1 MDNYSKKLY
10 DNLLIEHN
18 RIREQL
24 LDMFDRTFAESERR
38 IADIVAKENGVE
50 PLEFISIRKRI
61 AQINSRI
68 DELDTMLRSK
78 LMIIQVIIIGRRL
91 LMLLRVTLSLR

>member
-1 MDNYSKKLY
+1 
-10 DNLLIEHN
+10 
-18 RIREQL
+18 
-24 LDMFDRTFAESERR
+24 MFDRTFAESERR